1 MTENSQ
7 KQVVLIKQVPIGNG
21 WSWIVN
27 GFHLFKANP
36 AMWII
41 LLVIYLAIMI
51 PVSLVPVVGSIIGT
65 LLAPVFAA
73 GMMWGCQALSRQQD
87 LEINHL
93 FEGFKQNT
101 SQLIAVGGI
110 YMMSLLVIAVFV
122 VLALDK
128 DIMELLIQEKALSPE
143 QASEVLLPILIGLL
157 FVTPVLMAYWFAP
170 ILAGLHRLNAV
181 DAMKISFVAC
191 LKNILPFLLYG
202 FIFVV
207 LLIVAIIPYGLG
219 LVVVVP
225 VMMTS
230 LYTSYVDIF
239 NIDSNN
245 HSEHKIE
252 ATQETFNEDNSN

>member
-1 MTENSQ
+1 MAENLQ
-7 KQVVLIKQVPIGNG
+7 NQVVSIRQVPASSG
-21 WSWIVN
+21 WSWILS

-41 LLVIYLAIMI
+41 LLVIYLAIMVPI
-51 PVSLVPVVGSIIGT
+51 SLVPVVGSVVGT

-93 FEGFKQNT
+93 FAGFKKNT

-110 YMMSLLVIAVFV
+110 YMVSLLVIAVFV
-122 VLALDK
+122 VLTLDK
-128 DIMELLIQEKALSPE
+128 DIMALLIQEKELSPE
-143 QASEVLLPILIGLL
+143 QASEMLLPLLVGLL

-170 ILAGLHRLNAV
+170 ILAGLHGLSAV
-181 DAMKISFVAC
+181 DAMKVSFVAC
-191 LKNILPFLLYG
+191 IKNMLPFLLYG
-202 FIFVV
+202 FIFMV

-219 LVVVVP
+219 LVVVIP
-225 VMMTS
+225 IMMTS

-239 NIDSNN
+239 NI
-245 HSEHKIE
+245 EQVVTE
-252 ATQETFNEDNSN
+252 AV